1 MVGGS
6 EILLIF
12 LAILILFGAKK
23 IPDFARSLGKGVN
36 EFKKATEEIKNEINK
51 SSSVVT
57 DEVKNMKD
65 DATGGLSIYENN
77 NQTKDTEQNLD
88 SEKSKNR
95 AS

>member
-57 DEVKNMKD
+57 DEVKNIKED
-65 DATGGLSIYENN
+65 VTGGLSIYENN
-77 NQTKDTEQNLD
+77 NQVADTGQNLD
-88 SEKSKNR
+88 SEKSNNR
-95 AS
+95 AG